1 MAIMVKGPET
11 DPVKRPGKRPLD
23 ALARLSVPQK
33 IVAAAVA
40 LLLVVGLATLLAP
53 GHGTNTITAN
63 FSQAVSL
70 YKGSDVDIMGVRV
83 GKVTKIVPEGDH
95 VAVTMEYDDQYKLP
109 AQVKAAVVT
118 PTLVADRFVQL
129 APAYTGGPTLRDHGV
144 IPMQRTAVPVEMDR
158 IYQSIDQLTKALGP
172 DGANKNGALNAALEA
187 GANALKGNGQLG
199 HDALANLS
207 DAARTVNRSSPQLF
221 ATLDSLDQVTQ
232 TLNQNDATVQ
242 AFLTNLG
249 KVSAQL
255 GGESQSLQKALAAI
269 AQAVSVTRDFVKNN
283 KDKVT
288 TGISDLTT
296 TLNALAQQ
304 KDTLNTVLQLAPLG
318 LTNLTDSFDTRTG
331 TEGIRLQIGPNAMD
345 LGNILCAIVTNDKI
359 PNAGAACTLFK
370 ALLPASLTSAV
381 GAGITSG
388 GVPSG
393 SLANGAP
400 DLGSLLGLVTG
411 LLGGK
416 K

>member
-1 MAIMVKGPET
+1 MAISMRAVQ
-11 DPVKRPGKRPLD
+11 
-23 ALARLSVPQK
+23 RLSVPQK
-33 IVAAAVA
+33 VAAAVVV
-40 LLLVVGLATLLAP
+40 LLLVFGLVKLFSP
-53 GHGTNTITAN
+53 GHGTNTLTAD

-83 GKVTKIVPEGDH
+83 GKVTKIVPKGDH

-129 APAYTGGPTLRDHGV
+129 APAYTGGPTLADRGT
-144 IPMQRTAVPVEMDR
+144 IPMERTAVPVEMDR
-158 IYQSIDQLTKALGP
+158 IYHSIDQLTKALGP
-172 DGANKNGALNAALEA
+172 DGANKNGALNSALEA
-187 GANALKGNGQLG
+187 GANALRGNGQLG

-207 DAARTVNRSSPQLF
+207 DAARTVNRNSPQLF
-221 ATLDSLDQVTQ
+221 ATLDSLDQVTR
-232 TLNQNDATVQ
+232 TLNENDATVQ
-242 AFLTNLG
+242 AFLGNLG

-269 AQAVSVTRDFVKNN
+269 AQAVTVTRDFVKNN

-288 TGISDLTT
+288 TDISDLTT
-296 TLNALAQQ
+296 TLNALAKQ
-304 KDTLNTVLQLAPLG
+304 KDTLGTVLQLAPLG
-318 LTNLTDSFDTRTG
+318 LTNLADSFDPRTG

-345 LGNILCAIVTNDKI
+345 LGNILCAIVTNDKL
-359 PNAGAACTLFK
+359 PNAAAACTLFK

-381 GAGITSG
+381 GAGITAG
-388 GVPSG
+388 GVPST
-393 SLANGAP
+393 LANGAP
-400 DLGSLLGLVTG
+400 DLGSLLGIVTG

-416 K
+416 KK

>member
-1 MAIMVKGPET
+1 MAISTKSLRSLT
-11 DPVKRPGKRPLD
+11 
-23 ALARLSVPQK
+23 VPQK
-33 IVAAAVA
+33 VAAAVLA
-40 LLLVVGLATLLAP
+40 VLLVLGLGSLLSP
-53 GHGTNTITAN
+53 GRSNHTVTAH

-70 YKGSDVDIMGVRV
+70 YKGSSVDIMGVQV
-83 GKVTKIVPEGDH
+83 GRVTKIVPDGDS
-95 VAVTMEYDDQYKLP
+95 VAVTMEYDARYKLP

-118 PTLVADRFVQL
+118 PTLVSDRFVQL
-129 APAYTGGPTLRDHGV
+129 APAYTGGPTLADHGT
-144 IPMQRTAVPVEMDR
+144 IPMNRTAVPVEMDR

-199 HDALANLS
+199 HDAIANLS
-207 DAARTVNRSSPQLF
+207 DAARTVNRNSPQLF

-232 TLNQNDATVQ
+232 TLNANDATVQ

-249 KVSAQL
+249 KVSQQL
-255 GGESQSLQKALAAI
+255 GGESKSLQKALAAI
-269 AQAVSVTRDFVKNN
+269 ANAVTVTRDFVKNN

-288 TGISDLTT
+288 TDISDLTT

-304 KDTLNTVLQLAPLG
+304 KDTLGTVLQLAPLG
-318 LTNLTDSFDTRTG
+318 LGNLADSFDPRTG

-345 LGNILCAIVTNDKI
+345 LGNILCAIVTNDGL

-381 GAGITSG
+381 GAGITAG
-388 GVPSG
+388 GVPST
-393 SLANGAP
+393 LANGAP
-400 DLGSLLGLVTG
+400 DLGSLLGVVTG